1 MTQMLPLLIEL
12 GTEELP
18 VKALP
23 GLAQAL
29 FDGVIDGLAKRGVAF
44 DREGAKPLYSPRR
57 LAVRLPGVAVEQ
69 PEQRSEVLGPY
80 LNIALDAAGKPT
92 KALEGFAAKAGVDWT
107 ALEKTSDN
115 KGERF
120 VLRSVK
126 PGAKT
131 AALLPEILREALAGM
146 PIPKPMRWGAR
157 DAGFARPVHWLVL
170 LLGDTVVEG
179 EVFGVRADRMSRGH
193 RFLHPAK
200 VWIASPDDYVDALRA
215 AKVLA
220 DPDERRARVVAEV
233 EGAAVK
239 VGGTPRITDDN
250 LEQVQCLV
258 EWPKAVLCA
267 FERDFLAVPQEA
279 LIATMEA
286 NQKFFPVLDAQG
298 KLTEHF
304 IGIANVDSKDE
315 AEVRKGYERVIRPRF
330 ADAKFFFDEDLK
342 QGLAS
347 MNEGLK
353 TVTYQAKLGT
363 VADKV
368 ARVAAL
374 AESIAGEVGVN
385 PALARRAAELAK
397 ADLQSRMVNEFPELQ
412 GIAGRYYAMRDASL
426 DDLSVD
432 ERRQL
437 ADAID
442 EAYMPRFAG
451 DAIAPSKLGQVLAI
465 AERLDTLAGG
475 FAAGLKP
482 TGNKDPF
489 SLRRNALGLART
501 VVEAEV
507 ELELKAFLSLA
518 SSKGLYFK
526 RWSEFKIEDITKPFE
541 HMSLDDL
548 LERVNKPSVD
558 EEHVMLSRDLYDFIL
573 DRLRAY
579 YADQGV
585 TPQQFESVAALMRP
599 VATGVAPTHGDNQN
613 STYPAA
619 VVGATQVAT
628 NAATTSGSLLDFDRR
643 LKAIVEFAKLPEAE
657 ALAAANKRIRNI
669 LKKADG
675 AIPDAVSPALFAED
689 AERALHAVVERAI
702 ADTDPLLANR
712 DYVAALGRLA
722 RLRPEVDTFFDKV
735 MVNAD
740 DPAIRG
746 NRLAL
751 LQRLADRLGS
761 VAAIEHLSV

>member
-1 MTQMLPLLIEL
+1 MTQMLPFLIEL

-29 FDGVIDGLAKRGVAF
+29 FDGIVDGLARRGVAF
-44 DREGAKPLYSPRR
+44 DRAGAKPLYTPRR
-57 LAVRLPGVAVEQ
+57 LAVLLPGVAVEQ
-69 PEQRSEVLGPY
+69 PEQHSEVLGPY
-80 LNIALDAAGKPT
+80 LNIALDADGRPT
-92 KALEGFAAKAGVDWT
+92 KALEGFAAKAGVEWT
-107 ALEKTSDN
+107 ALDKTRDQ

-146 PIPKPMRWGAR
+146 PIPKPMRWGER
-157 DAGFARPVHWLVL
+157 DVGFARPVHWLVL
-170 LLGDTVVEG
+170 LLGDQVVEG
-179 EVFGVRADRMSRGH
+179 DVLGIRADRMSRGH
-193 RFLHPAK
+193 RFEAPK
-200 VWIASPDDYVDALRA
+200 PVWIATPGDYVDALRA
-215 AKVLA
+215 AKVLV

-233 EGAAVK
+233 DAAAAK
-239 VGGTPRITDDN
+239 AGGTARKTDDN

-286 NQKFFPVLDAQG
+286 NQKFFPVLDAAG

-304 IGIANVDSKDE
+304 IGIANIESKDE
-315 AEVRKGYERVIRPRF
+315 SEVRKGYERVIRPRF

-347 MNEGLK
+347 MNDGLK

-374 AESIAGEVGVN
+374 AESIAAEVGVD
-385 PALARRAAELAK
+385 PKLARRAAELAK

-412 GIAGRYYAMRDASL
+412 GIAGRYYAMHDASL
-426 DDLSVD
+426 DDLSAD
-432 ERRQL
+432 ERKQL

-501 VVEAEV
+501 VIEEEKEISYKHLRVAV
-507 ELELKAFLSLA
+507 AQARLRSYQQLAQQIRDGKMQGPNTDWTLLSLPVDIA
-518 SSKGLYFK
+518 SLEGLLAAGVPE
-526 RWSEFKIEDITKPFE
+526 RQFE
-541 HMSLDDL
+541 
-548 LERVNKPSVD
+548 KKTVD
-558 EEHVMLSRDLYDFIL
+558 EISDFIL

-585 TPQQFESVAALMRP
+585 TPQQFESVAALKL
-599 VATGVAPTHGDNQN
+599 A
-613 STYPAA
+613 
-619 VVGATQVAT
+619 
-628 NAATTSGSLLDFDRR
+628 SLLDFDRR
-643 LKAIVEFAKLPEAE
+643 LRAIGEFVKLPEAE

-669 LKKADG
+669 LKKADI
-675 AIPDAVSPALFAED
+675 AIPASVDGALFVED
-689 AERALHAVVERAI
+689 AERALHAVVEQAI

-712 DYVAALGRLA
+712 DYVAVLGRLA

-740 DPAIRG
+740 DPAVRA